1 MIDQLNSRI
10 AVLTGE
16 VKSLQSD
23 KETGKYNLQIRILIY
38 HLNCNN

>member
-23 KETGKYNLQIRILIY
+23 KETGKYNFQIHILI
-38 HLNCNN
+38 